1 MKKKIKIVTVGSG
14 AINITKT
21 LKECHIRDY
30 ELISIN
36 SDEQFTALSLADK
49 KLIIGDDGHCA
60 GGNPNK
66 GKAWAELAKDQIKEL
81 INDTETLI
89 LYSCLGGGTGTGAM
103 PVIAKIA
110 KDMGINTEIIVTVPF
125 NFEGRKRI
133 NQAIYSIADIMQYI
147 KDITIISNDDL
158 LTEIDKHV
166 TLREAF
172 KIVDELIIEKI
183 EDIIEQQYI

>member
-14 AINITKT
+14 AIRITKT
-21 LKECHIRDY
+21 LKESHISNY
-30 ELISIN
+30 ELISIG
-36 SDEQFTALSLADK
+36 SDEKLMELSLADK

-81 INDTETLI
+81 IDNTETLI
-89 LYSCLGGGTGTGAM
+89 LYSCLGGGTGSGAT

-133 NQAIYSIADIMQYI
+133 NQAIYSIADIMQYFT
-147 KDITIISNDDL
+147 DITIISNDDL
-158 LTEIDKHV
+158 LTTNDKHM

-172 KIVDELIIEKI
+172 NVVDEIIIKKI
-183 EDIIEQQYI
+183 DETI